1 MPLLVG
7 LVDSANARASF
18 DVPGG
23 FSLRQSEEAEDE
35 SIDLEELAA
44 KRHAGG
50 GLLDSIANM
59 ANSIL
64 GAGESHFFFFVKLR
78 GTDCMKRDNR

>member
-7 LVDSANARASF
+7 LVDSAHARASF

-23 FSLRQSEEAEDE
+23 FSLRQSEEVENE

-64 GAGESHFFFFVKLR
+64 GAGESHFFFL
-78 GTDCMKRDNR
+78 

>member
-7 LVDSANARASF
+7 LIDSAHARTASLEGVAF
-18 DVPGG
+18 GLSSRQGG
-23 FSLRQSEEAEDE
+23 SDE
-35 SIDLEELAA
+35 NNDIDLDELAA
-44 KRHAGG
+44 KTHAGG

-64 GAGESHFFFFVKLR
+64 GAGRSSPFD
-78 GTDCMKRDNR
+78 TQCI

>member
-7 LVDSANARASF
+7 LLDSATHRAPATTHGISLGRRDDVEEDQNGHADVEALARARNS
-18 DVPGG
+18 
-23 FSLRQSEEAEDE
+23 
-35 SIDLEELAA
+35 
-44 KRHAGG
+44 GG

-64 GAGESHFFFFVKLR
+64 GAGR
-78 GTDCMKRDNR
+78 

>member
-7 LVDSANARASF
+7 LFDTSHARGRSI
-18 DVPGG
+18 DNSSVP
-23 FSLRQSEEAEDE
+23 LRDRNGAE
-35 SIDLEELAA
+35 INVDLEELAA
-44 KRHAGG
+44 KRTAGG

-64 GAGESHFFFFVKLR
+64 GAGEPRL
-78 GTDCMKRDNR
+78 D